1 MLSDELKDIIGA
13 YKDFPKKGVL
23 FRDISPILRNPKLFS
38 ELIKK
43 MSERS
48 HLEEAECIVA
58 VDARGFIFASCIASY
73 LSKPF
78 VLARKRGKLPG
89 KLIECSYEL
98 EYGEN
103 SLSLQLES
111 LNPFKSFGIVD
122 DLLATGGTVNAI
134 AKLLN
139 QNDKIITGLAVVIE
153 LAELKGRS
161 NLDFE
166 VSSEIIY

>member
-1 MLSDELKDIIGA
+1 MLSDELKDIVGA
-13 YKDFPKKGVL
+13 YKDFPKEGIL
-23 FRDISPILRNPKLFS
+23 FRDISPILRNPKVFS
-38 ELIKK
+38 KLIKK
-43 MSERS
+43 MSQRS
-48 HLEEAECIVA
+48 QLEKADCIVA
-58 VDARGFIFASCIASY
+58 VDARGFIFGSCIATY
-73 LSKPF
+73 LLKPL
-78 VLARKRGKLPG
+78 VLARKKGKLPG
-89 KLIECSYEL
+89 ELIECSYDL

-111 LNPFKSFGIVD
+111 LKPFKSFGIVD

-139 QNDKIITGLAVVIE
+139 QNDKLITGLSVVIE
-153 LAELKGRS
+153 LADLKGRS